1 MVGRLVEQQHIG
13 VRHQHAGQHRQPL
26 PAAAQLLQRHLV
38 QRLGHVERFQ
48 GHIDPP
54 AFAEPL
60 LDGQRLQHGRMER
73 RVQQRCRDVL
83 LDIAHVKPARSDD
96 LAFAGLMAAAM
107 QRSSVVFP
115 RPLAATSPIRS
126 PGLTTRFS
134 RENSG
139 VPSVTPRL
147 RIVISVMIVLWSC
160 RPPRFRWHA
169 AIIGRRCQ
177 SAAIDKMRSRTQKRA
192 NSRPRRADQ
201 KDFSR
206 RMSGQPCK
214 RICRAWT
221 GPHWR

>member
-1 MVGRLVEQQHIG
+1 
-13 VRHQHAGQHRQPL
+13 
-26 PAAAQLLQRHLV
+26 
-38 QRLGHVERFQ
+38 
-48 GHIDPP
+48 
-54 AFAEPL
+54 
-60 LDGQRLQHGRMER
+60 MER
-73 RVQQRCRDVL
+73 RVQQGRRDIL
-83 LDIAHVKPARSDD
+83 LDIADVKPARSGD
-96 LAFAGLMAAAM
+96 LAFAGLHAAAM

-192 NSRPRRADQ
+192 THDQ
-201 KDFSR
+201 KGRPEKTFREECLVSPANAFAGRGPGHAGDNAGKMSSCAALLSR
-206 RMSGQPCK
+206 LKCPVKIACPATEDKPMACNFRFRS
-214 RICRAWT
+214 RE
-221 GPHWR
+221 